1 MNEWFIALVTAIA
14 AVCGYLLGI
23 NNHLEERRFLIMAQ
37 RKKVSRKGSR
47 RLFTAV
53 GNRTQSINLQ
63 QPPHRGGW
71 RL

>member
-1 MNEWFIALVTAIA
+1 
-14 AVCGYLLGI
+14 
-23 NNHLEERRFLIMAQ
+23 MAQ

-63 QPPHRGGW
+63 QPLIEEVGDYEQCFISF
-71 RL
+71 

>member
-1 MNEWFIALVTAIA
+1 MNKWFTALVTAIA
-14 AVCGYLLGI
+14 AAASYLLGI
-23 NNHLEERRFLIMAQ
+23 NSPLQERRFLIMAQ

-47 RLFTAV
+47 RLFTAI

>member
-1 MNEWFIALVTAIA
+1 
-14 AVCGYLLGI
+14 
-23 NNHLEERRFLIMAQ
+23 MAQ
-37 RKKVSRKGSR
+37 RKKVSRNGSR
-47 RLFTAV
+47 RLFTAI

>member
-1 MNEWFIALVTAIA
+1 
-14 AVCGYLLGI
+14 
-23 NNHLEERRFLIMAQ
+23 MAQ

-53 GNRTQSINLQ
+53 GNRIQSINLQ
-63 QPPHRGGW
+63 QPPDRGGW